1 MGSLWR
7 LLIQR
12 TPLGL
17 SSPSLTQVG
26 FKVSSPGTLLRHSWT
41 RFSAVRSSCWLPTR
55 PFRSSRVL
63 QQPPGP
69 RIAFDTLK
77 LVRAFEASEFTPKQA
92 EALSSAL
99 SQIIAEALA
108 YNTEVVATKAEFSAL
123 KSEMQI
129 LEKADF
135 AVLRS
140 DLQLVE
146 KKVETFMAQIYTELE
161 RIENRVIKWVIGAA
175 GTAVMLILGIMRAL
189 GGGTGGPSNHGAG
202 LSAESA
208 VTEHSAGPKTDW
220 PVFISSLQSQFR
232 AVSTSLVM
240 ERATKHLPSPQ
251 RRTSALPDQDR
262 TQMTPSHG

>member
-1 MGSLWR
+1 
-7 LLIQR
+7 
-12 TPLGL
+12 
-17 SSPSLTQVG
+17 
-26 FKVSSPGTLLRHSWT
+26 
-41 RFSAVRSSCWLPTR
+41 
-55 PFRSSRVL
+55 
-63 QQPPGP
+63 
-69 RIAFDTLK
+69 
-77 LVRAFEASEFTPKQA
+77 VRAFEASEFTPKQA

-189 GGGTGGPSNHGAG
+189 GGGGGSSGNHN
-202 LSAESA
+202 
-208 VTEHSAGPKTDW
+208 
-220 PVFISSLQSQFR
+220 
-232 AVSTSLVM
+232 
-240 ERATKHLPSPQ
+240 
-251 RRTSALPDQDR
+251 SALPAER
-262 TQMTPSHG
+262 IVAASPMKPQMLRPVLVTAAQPGQQTSSTIQVS

>member
-1 MGSLWR
+1 MPSCWG
-7 LLIQR
+7 
-12 TPLGL
+12 GL
-17 SSPSLTQVG
+17 STP
-26 FKVSSPGTLLRHSWT
+26 PPRHRWWT
-41 RFSAVRSSCWLPTR
+41 RC
-55 PFRSSRVL
+55 FRSSSVL
-63 QQPPGP
+63 QQPAGQ

-189 GGGTGGPSNHGAG
+189 GGGGGSSGNHN
-202 LSAESA
+202 
-208 VTEHSAGPKTDW
+208 
-220 PVFISSLQSQFR
+220 
-232 AVSTSLVM
+232 
-240 ERATKHLPSPQ
+240 
-251 RRTSALPDQDR
+251 SALPAER
-262 TQMTPSHG
+262 IVAASPMKPQMLRPVLVTAAQPGQQTSSTIQVS

>member
-1 MGSLWR
+1 MGGTWRTLLPSAWSLGR
-7 LLIQR
+7 AGSPLL
-12 TPLGL
+12 
-17 SSPSLTQVG
+17 SLQLLQQQTCRKGV
-26 FKVSSPGTLLRHSWT
+26 PGTLPTAAGLLPLVVAGRLRAPVDVR
-41 RFSAVRSSCWLPTR
+41 RFRACGEQRAPAG
-55 PFRSSRVL
+55 
-63 QQPPGP
+63 Q

-77 LVRAFEASEFTPKQA
+77 LVRVFEASEFTPKQA

-99 SQIIAEALA
+99 SQIIADALA

-189 GGGTGGPSNHGAG
+189 GGGGGGGGRG
-202 LSAESA
+202 LNGSTKSSLSLS
-208 VTEHSAGPKTDW
+208 TERGLLVHQAGPVV
-220 PVFISSLQSQFR
+220 PGSASAAIPAERPPSSQ
-232 AVSTSLVM
+232 ATSVLNSKS
-240 ERATKHLPSPQ
+240 E
-251 RRTSALPDQDR
+251 
-262 TQMTPSHG
+262 